1 MVAKDIMTRELVTVK
16 PDASIR
22 EIAET
27 LVNHKFSGLPVVD
40 EKGHIIGIV
49 SEGDLMQHELA
60 PEAPEVFTQLGAVI
74 YGKGLKEY
82 RESFRKVA
90 AMTAREIM
98 TQDVITMQQ
107 DEDVS
112 RVGQIMLKHHI
123 KRVPILDGERLVGI
137 ISRQDIV
144 KMMLEN

>member
-40 EKGHIIGIV
+40 EEGHIIGIV

-60 PEAPEVFTQLGAVI
+60 PEAPEVFTLLGAVI

-98 TQDVITMQQ
+98 TQ
-107 DEDVS
+107 DVS